1 MNGPPKTARNL
12 DELGST
18 ERWLIAVMQQN
29 QFGRI
34 ENLRV
39 RGGTPVIDSDVRVVR
54 VSRLGAGSTDE
65 SRKLDQGGL
74 SPAIRDL
81 LRELV
86 SLGDGFVIRIEFRHG
101 LPCLIETV
109 TGPQRT

>member
-1 MNGPPKTARNL
+1 MNGTPKTARNIEEL
-12 DELGST
+12 DST

-39 RGGTPVIDSDVRVVR
+39 RGGTPVIDSEVRVVR

-65 SRKLDQGGL
+65 SRKLDQEGL
-74 SPAIRDL
+74 NLAIRDL
-81 LRELV
+81 LREFM
-86 SLGDGFVIRIEFRHG
+86 SLGDGLVIRVEFRHG
-101 LPCLIETV
+101 LPCLIETA
-109 TGPQRT
+109 TTPQRT